1 MSDTNII
8 KKEELVKDQDGQV
21 VSSRNFLYAEG
32 FNNTSILD
40 SIKDMLNGNYVESID
55 IEYDVNESINEH
67 RNSDKFKNKVDEAL
81 LKFNKS
87 KSFEDLKELKFYLNN
102 LKDLIEKC
110 TFQKPVY
117 TETGTYT
124 YEDDIKFN
132 DRLAEVFGCNIK
144 DFKIKVYVSNIDTYY
159 KDREDEAKRMSIE
172 PPKGTEVEYD
182 GMLDTNELEHQKQQ
196 SQELKDF
203 EGQLDDMTTQELLNF
218 PNIDVSKYKEK
229 DKKEDKVE
237 QEISVDER
245 NKNLF
250 NKYEDTIKN
259 LK

>member
-67 RNSDKFKNKVDEAL
+67 RNSDKFKDKVDEAL

-172 PPKGTEVEYD
+172 PPKGTEVEFAEEINSKNQD
-182 GMLDTNELEHQKQQ
+182 
-196 SQELKDF
+196 SQDLKDF
-203 EGQLDDMTTQELLNF
+203 EEKLDTMSNSDLISFTNLDNL
-218 PNIDVSKYKEK
+218 DKSKFVEK